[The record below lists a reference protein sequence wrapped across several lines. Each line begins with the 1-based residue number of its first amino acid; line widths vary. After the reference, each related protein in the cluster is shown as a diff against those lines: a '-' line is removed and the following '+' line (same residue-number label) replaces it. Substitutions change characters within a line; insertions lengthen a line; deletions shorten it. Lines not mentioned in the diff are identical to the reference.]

1 MHVEFQ
7 SIKFKNVLSYGNRM
21 TELDFSSGL
30 NLIKASNGSGK
41 STILDAINF
50 CLFGKPFR
58 NIKIGQLVNK
68 YNKKGL
74 LVNMKFKIGND
85 QYEITRGYKPDVF
98 ALSKNGNEIE
108 NMSSKR
114 LNQEEIEKLLGINER
129 LFKYIVGI
137 AVTNSKP
144 FLTMSIGDKRSL
156 IESIFNIDVLSLM
169 AREVKKRNSMNES
182 DLRLKLTENNGLQTQ
197 VNDNNEYIKKIQKY
211 IEQFDET
218 KKATCAELE
227 RTISQ
232 YEEAIE
238 KQKANVA
245 KGNAAIKRQ
254 STKSVLPS
262 SEEMYKV
269 NASIGAAE
277 HSKKSIE
284 KNLRDVG
291 TGTFCP
297 LCGAELDSGHAAEHI
312 KELKAELKT
321 LTEETLPGLIAE
333 QQKLNEQKLV
343 YDEAQSKINLI
354 KQKVVAEQVK
364 LSSNETQL
372 GKLKTQLAAEQNKVC
387 DFKTDEYKEKLKE
400 LNKRAEEL
408 AKNIAE
414 VEHKITIDTKIIDI
428 LGDEGLRMFFF
439 KKLLP
444 ILNSRINY
452 YLKKFELSATLELD
466 PSMNETIM
474 TGRFEQSYNNF
485 SGGEKARIDMAILLS
500 FFDISKMI
508 SNWSCSLLFVDE
520 VMDGG
525 VDNNGIEQFL
535 GTFYSLVTEQDKNI
549 GIYIISHKLSD
560 VQINW
565 TNVIKVEKKSMF
577 SELKVGE

>member
-1 MHVEFQ
+1 M
-7 SIKFKNVLSYGNRM
+7 
-21 TELDFSSGL
+21 
-30 NLIKASNGSGK
+30 
-41 STILDAINF
+41 
-50 CLFGKPFR
+50 
-58 NIKIGQLVNK
+58 
-68 YNKKGL
+68 
-74 LVNMKFKIGND
+74 
-85 QYEITRGYKPDVF
+85 
-98 ALSKNGNEIE
+98 
-108 NMSSKR
+108 
-114 LNQEEIEKLLGINER
+114 
-129 LFKYIVGI
+129 
-137 AVTNSKP
+137 
-144 FLTMSIGDKRSL
+144 
-156 IESIFNIDVLSLM
+156 
-169 AREVKKRNSMNES
+169 
-182 DLRLKLTENNGLQTQ
+182 
-197 VNDNNEYIKKIQKY
+197 
-211 IEQFDET
+211 
-218 KKATCAELE
+218 
-227 RTISQ
+227 
-232 YEEAIE
+232 
-238 KQKANVA
+238 
-245 KGNAAIKRQ
+245 
-254 STKSVLPS
+254 
-262 SEEMYKV
+262 
-269 NASIGAAE
+269 
-277 HSKKSIE
+277 
-284 KNLRDVG
+284 RDVG
-291 TGTFCP
+291 TGAFCP

-333 QQKLNEQKLV
+333 QQKLNEQKRV
-343 YDEAQSKINLI
+343 YDEAQSKINVI

-414 VEHKITIDTKIIDI
+414 VEHKISIDTKIIDI

>member
-98 ALSKNGNEIE
+98 ALAKNGNEIE

-156 IESIFNIDVLSLM
+156 IESIFNIDVLSSM
-169 AREVKKRNSMNES
+169 AKEVKKRNSMNES

-197 VNDNNEYIKKIQKY
+197 VQDNAEYIKKIQKY

-227 RTISQ
+227 RTIGQ

-245 KGNAAIKRQ
+245 KGNAAIERQ
-254 STKSVLPS
+254 STKSALPS

-269 NASIGAAE
+269 NTSIGAAE
-277 HSKKSIE
+277 HSKSSIE

-291 TGTFCP
+291 TGAFCP

-321 LTEETLPGLIAE
+321 LTEKTLPGLIAE
-333 QQKLNEQKLV
+333 QQKLNEQKRV

-372 GKLKTQLAAEQNKVC
+372 EKLKTQLETEQNKVC

-400 LNKRAEEL
+400 LKKRAKEL

>member
-7 SIKFKNVLSYGNRM
+7 SIKFRNILSYGNKW
-21 TELDFSSGL
+21 TEMNFSSGL

-58 NIKIGQLVNK
+58 NIKIGQLINK
-68 YNKKGL
+68 YNKKNL
-74 LVNMKFKIGND
+74 VVNMKFKIGLD
-85 QYEITRGYKPDVF
+85 QYEITRGIKPDVF
-98 ALSKNGNEIE
+98 MLSKNGEDIE
-108 NMSSKR
+108 SMSSKR

-169 AREVKKRNSMNES
+169 AKEVKKRNSMSES
-182 DLRLKLTENNGLQTQ
+182 DLRLKITENTGVENSIK
-197 VNDNNEYIKKIQKY
+197 DNTDYIKKIEKY
-211 IEQFDET
+211 AEQFDEN
-218 KKATCAELE
+218 KKATCNELV
-227 RTISQ
+227 RVIKQ

-238 KQKANVA
+238 KQNGNII
-245 KGNAAIKRQ
+245 KGN
-254 STKSVLPS
+254 
-262 SEEMYKV
+262 
-269 NASIGAAE
+269 NA
-277 HSKKSIE
+277 IE
-284 KNLRDVG
+284 KASKDAVEPSTDEFIKINTELGAIQHTQKTIEKKLSKINDE
-291 TGTFCP
+291 TYCP
-297 LCGAELDSGHAAEHI
+297 LCGAELDEGHAKKHI
-312 KELKAELKT
+312 DELKT
-321 LTEETLPGLIAE
+321 ELAEIENIKLP
-333 QQKLNEQKLV
+333 KLLEEQKILNNKKKE
-343 YDEAQSKINLI
+343 YDEVQSKINLI

-364 LSSNETQL
+364 LANNQTQL
-372 GKLKTQLAAEQNKVC
+372 SKLKDQLETEKNKVC
-387 DFKTDEYKEKLKE
+387 DFKVDDYKTKLSDLKE
-400 LNKRAEEL
+400 RAKTL
-408 AKNIAE
+408 ADEIEKIQ
-414 VEHKITIDTKIIDI
+414 HKIKVDTKIIDI
-428 LGDEGLRMFFF
+428 LGDEGLRMYFF

-444 ILNSRINY
+444 VLNNRINH

-535 GTFYSLVTEQDKNI
+535 GTFYSIVSEQDKNI

-565 TNVIKVEKKSMF
+565 SNIIEIEKKSMF
-577 SELKVGE
+577 SELKVSK